1 MGSVRAALGFEE
13 EAAQGPAWIMHELT
27 PAEGRIL
34 ELVAFG
40 LSSREIAYRMAVT
53 RQAVTWHIGNLFMK
67 LGAEN
72 RAGLVAR
79 AYASGV
85 IVPGCWPPRVAA
97 EFRRL
102 VSVDSTNTAT

>member
-1 MGSVRAALGFEE
+1 MGSVRALPWFDPEPPEGR
-13 EAAQGPAWIMHELT
+13 AWPTHELT

-34 ELVAFG
+34 ELVALG
-40 LSSREIAYRMAVT
+40 LSSLEIAGRMAVT

-79 AYASGV
+79 AYAAGLIAPES
-85 IVPGCWPPRVAA
+85 WPPRVRHG
-97 EFRRL
+97 FRL
-102 VSVDSTNTAT
+102 VGVDAETAD